1 MIKLTNENINEYNS
15 EIENYIENELEYR
28 DNTTVDS
35 IKIEWDKI
43 IVEGCFRYEEPEDW
57 DEYEQA
63 WFPDDV
69 HLLELDLK
77 EIEDYLN

>member
-35 IKIEWDKI
+35 IKIE
-43 IVEGCFRYEEPEDW
+43 
-57 DEYEQA
+57 
-63 WFPDDV
+63 
-69 HLLELDLK
+69 
-77 EIEDYLN
+77 

>member
-1 MIKLTNENINEYNS
+1 
-15 EIENYIENELEYR
+15 
-28 DNTTVDS
+28 VDS